1 MAATTTSPSTM
12 ETLAVQLTTTKAAR
26 IPTLAAQETLT
37 LTLAIQTLVQI
48 QELVTIKAQAASP
61 TTTTRK

>member
-1 MAATTTSPSTM
+1 M
-12 ETLAVQLTTTKAAR
+12 ETLAPTLEQLKAAR

>member
-1 MAATTTSPSTM
+1 M

-26 IPTLAAQETLT
+26 IPTLAAQEI